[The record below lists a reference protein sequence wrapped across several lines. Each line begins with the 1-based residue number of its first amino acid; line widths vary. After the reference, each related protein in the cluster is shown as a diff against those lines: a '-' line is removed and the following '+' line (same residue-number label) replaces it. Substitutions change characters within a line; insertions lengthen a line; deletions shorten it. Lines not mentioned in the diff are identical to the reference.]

1 MKYLFPIAFACGLM
15 LPSCNSSEPK
25 ETPTEPQVVNLYS
38 HRHYDIDQEIFNR
51 FEQETGV
58 KVNVVKASAD
68 ELLVRL
74 QQEGANSP
82 ADVLITSDAGRLV
95 EAASGGYF
103 QPYSS
108 TRIDS
113 LVPNYLRD
121 ENKLWTGLTMRARII
136 VASKDRV
143 PQGKISRYEDLALP
157 EWKGKV
163 LSRPSSSLY
172 NQSLL
177 ASFIAGMGDSAAL
190 AWTKSVREN
199 MARDPKGNDRDQVM
213 AIQGGEGDVALINTY
228 YLGLLLNSEKPEEQ
242 AAGNSVYVIFPNQ
255 NDRGSHVNVSGAGI
269 LKNAPNKANAE
280 KLLEF
285 LLSEDVQRMYA
296 DANYEYPVRMGTQ
309 PSALLQSW
317 GTFTMDSLNLSQL
330 GAYNGR
336 AIEIFNEAGWE

>member
-1 MKYLFPIAFACGLM
+1 
-15 LPSCNSSEPK
+15 
-25 ETPTEPQVVNLYS
+25 
-38 HRHYDIDQEIFNR
+38 
-51 FEQETGV
+51 
-58 KVNVVKASAD
+58 
-68 ELLVRL
+68 
-74 QQEGANSP
+74 
-82 ADVLITSDAGRLV
+82 
-95 EAASGGYF
+95 
-103 QPYSS
+103 
-108 TRIDS
+108 
-113 LVPNYLRD
+113 
-121 ENKLWTGLTMRARII
+121 
-136 VASKDRV
+136 
-143 PQGKISRYEDLALP
+143 
-157 EWKGKV
+157 
-163 LSRPSSSLY
+163 
-172 NQSLL
+172 
-177 ASFIAGMGDSAAL
+177 
-190 AWTKSVREN
+190 